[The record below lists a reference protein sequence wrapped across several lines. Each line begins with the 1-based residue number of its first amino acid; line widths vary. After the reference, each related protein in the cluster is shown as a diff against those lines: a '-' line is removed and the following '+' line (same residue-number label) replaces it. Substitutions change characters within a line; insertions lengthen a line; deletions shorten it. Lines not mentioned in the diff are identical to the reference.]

1 MKKSKLFI
9 SMLVLVLTAIFII
22 SNISYATS
30 GLIVDNLI
38 VNEADTTNTS
48 NTEEITND
56 AIDVNEVVEKDK
68 IEEVKEEVEEVVNET
83 IEEPVVS
90 NSGNQ
95 TNNTTNNITILDD
108 HPTNQVPQEPPV
120 EELVPSIVYSTHVQ
134 YKGDLGE
141 SRDGEMSGTTGSS
154 LRIEAFKIKLDNL
167 SPEYFTSKVKYSAY
181 VEGEGWQEEKEN
193 FLEAGTHGQSKR
205 IEIIKIHLEGA
216 LADDYDVYY
225 RTHVAYIGW
234 LDWAKNGEES
244 GSIGYDYRIESIQIK
259 LVKKTDSFDEPTDK
273 PLWKKLNLYGNV
285 QVQNVGWSG
294 EKKNPSQLGTV
305 GRSLRIE
312 TLVLDTNAIE
322 LGLNGNIEYNGY
334 VEGMGWQG
342 YKEAGEILGTVGKSK
357 RLEAIQIRLTG
368 DLASNYNVKYRVH
381 VQNIGWMDWASNGEK
396 TGTLAYDLRIEAIEI
411 RLQETKTPI
420 VHDENEEVS
429 AKIYRHK
436 IRTVTNVQV
445 QNIGWM
451 NNVLGSAVAGTSGK
465 SLRIETIKINLEK
478 DDDILPG
485 NIEYSA
491 YVEGEGWQ
499 EYKTNG
505 EAAGTVGK
513 SKRMEAMKI
522 RLTGKVAEKYDV
534 YYRVHV
540 QNAGWLGWA
549 KNDEKSGTNNMGL
562 RIEALQLMI
571 VEKGN
576 NGLETGQSP
585 YLFNVVPMYSSN
597 VSTLGWQDEV
607 KSGAVSGTTGKDLP
621 VEQFKVSL
629 DLGESEITGNV
640 VYNAYIKDEG
650 WMKTP
655 VSNGE
660 VAGEEGKIIEAL
672 KIGLNGEVAKY
683 YNIFYRVHV
692 KNVGWLKWAQNNQE
706 TGWID
711 YGYQIESMQVML
723 VKKGYVITNGTNNKM
738 FTVKYEGSLSDVKT
752 DKGSYYKVPRDEN
765 IVITGKISNCTD
777 LDARLRIRFDG
788 TVLKDRVPFD
798 TNTGSFS
805 YTINT
810 FDLPVDRHD
819 IKVDLIS
826 KYDDI
831 ITSKTLNVGI
841 DRQYEAYLQ
850 IDRPGNMYILR
861 RNEDKLIRM
870 NGYAISNDK
879 GQKVIIKLN
888 GNYIAATGG
897 ASSPAFST
905 TNALTV
911 GGEITKDSLNITK
924 KPAFSFNFDMS
935 NFGIGV
941 YTITFELQNRKGEVI
956 KSESRQVYVVDQ
968 TQYGVDVSK
977 HNGIINWDALVNK
990 GVTYAIIRVGWYSTT
1005 RNTFMID
1012 EQFERNYNE
1021 AKARN
1026 IKIGAYTFSY
1036 AQNYSEGRKEA
1047 EETIKALGNKTL
1059 DLPVF
1064 IDVEDSKWTRDVGVE
1079 PLTDA
1084 SVAFC
1089 DYAREKG
1096 YLSGVYASASWL
1108 NNKLNKD
1115 RLNNY
1120 VIWLA
1125 SYTGDSSNGDHQIFY
1140 NFNSLP
1146 RYPSY
1151 SGRYS
1156 IWQYSSSG
1164 YLDGGTPFDLN
1175 LMVGNIN

>member
-1 MKKSKLFI
+1 MRKSKLFI
-9 SMLVLVLTAIFII
+9 SLLVLMLTAIFII

-48 NTEEITND
+48 NTEKITNE
-56 AIDVNEVVEKDK
+56 AKDVNEVVET
-68 IEEVKEEVEEVVNET
+68 EEIKEEVEEVVDET
-83 IEEPVVS
+83 IEAPIVSEPV
-90 NSGNQ
+90 NQ
-95 TNNTTNNITILDD
+95 TNNTTNGITILDD
-108 HPTNQVPQEPPV
+108 HPTNQVPTEPPV
-120 EELVPSIVYSTHVQ
+120 EEYVPSIVYSTHVQ
-134 YKGDLGE
+134 NRGDLGE

-216 LADDYDVYY
+216 LSNDYDVYY

-244 GSIGYDYRIESIQIK
+244 GSVGYDYRIESIQIK
-259 LVKKTDSFDEPTDK
+259 LVKKTDTFEEATDK

-294 EKKNPSQLGTV
+294 EVKNPAQLGTV

-312 TLVLDTNAIE
+312 TLVLDTNARE

-420 VHDENEEVS
+420 VHSENEEIS
-429 AKIYRHK
+429 SKMYRHK
-436 IRTVTNVQV
+436 VRTVTSVQV

-451 NNVLGSAVAGTSGK
+451 NNVLGSTVAGTSGK

-485 NIEYSA
+485 GIEYSA

-549 KNDEKSGTNNMGL
+549 KNDAKSGTNNMGL
-562 RIEALQLMI
+562 RIEALQIMI
-571 VEKGN
+571 AEKGN

-585 YLFNVVPMYSSN
+585 YLVNVIPKYASN
-597 VSTLGWQDEV
+597 VSTLGWQEEV

-621 VEQFKVSL
+621 IEQFKVSL
-629 DLGESEITGNV
+629 DLGESDITGNV

-650 WMKTP
+650 WMEHA
-655 VSNGE
+655 VSNGA
-660 VAGEEGKIIEAL
+660 VAGEEGKIIEAI
-672 KIGLNGEVAKY
+672 KIGINGEVANY

-692 KNVGWLKWAQNNQE
+692 KGVGWLKWAENNQE
-706 TGWID
+706 TGWIN
-711 YGYQIESMQVML
+711 YGYQIEAMQIML
-723 VKKGYVITNGTNNKM
+723 VRKGYVITNGTNTKN
-738 FTVKYEGSLSDVKT
+738 FSVKFEGTISNVKT
-752 DKGSYYKVPRDEN
+752 NNGYYYKVPRDEN
-765 IVITGKISNCTD
+765 IIITGNILNCSD
-777 LDARLRIRFDG
+777 PNARLRIRYDG
-788 TVLKDRVPFD
+788 KTLNNNVTYDKA
-798 TNTGSFS
+798 TGAFS
-805 YTINT
+805 YTIPT
-810 FDLPVDRHD
+810 FDLEAKSDVVVRL
-819 IKVDLIS
+819 DLIS

-831 ITSKTLNVGI
+831 ISKYEYKVGI

-850 IDRPGNMYILR
+850 VDRPGNMYIQR
-861 RNEDKLIRM
+861 RNEDTILHM
-870 NGYAISNDK
+870 NGYALSNDK
-879 GQKVIIKLN
+879 NQKLIIKLN

-897 ASSPAFST
+897 ASAPSFSI

-911 GGEITKDSLNITK
+911 GGEITQDSLNITK
-924 KPAFSFNFDMS
+924 KPAFSFNFDMR
-935 NFGIGV
+935 NFGLGV

-956 KSESRQVYVVDQ
+956 KSIERKVYVVDQ

-977 HNGIINWDALVNK
+977 HNGTINWDALVNK
-990 GVTYAIIRVGWYSTT
+990 GVTYAIIRVGWYSTS
-1005 RNTFMID
+1005 RNAFVLD
-1012 EQFERNYNE
+1012 ECFERNYNE

-1026 IKIGAYTFSY
+1026 IKVGVYTFSY
-1036 AQNYSEGRKEA
+1036 AQNYEEGRKEA
-1047 EETIKALGNKTL
+1047 EETVKALGNKSL
-1059 DLPVF
+1059 DLPIF
-1064 IDVEDSKWTRDVGVE
+1064 IDVEDNKWTRNVGVE

-1140 NFNSLP
+1140 DFNSLP

-1164 YLDGGTPFDLN
+1164 YLDGSTPFDLN
-1175 LMVGNIN
+1175 LMVGNIQ